1 MKTTILIV
9 IFSAVVFFTGFFTGF
24 LAEYMFIRPNMNTP
38 LNQTIDPASKKI
50 PSSAQSDGT
59 PATTA
64 LELPNAS
71 ALTYEDIVVESSIFS
86 QLKLAHLL
94 ADEADV
100 KDLKVFILKAVKSR
114 DPLHNY
120 NLVSIFLE
128 KFTSLDPHEAIKF
141 IETNSSVANHRFIS
155 HVVTSWVR
163 EDPEAAIDYFNSLT
177 NMQLKNEIA
186 GRLFSDPTLDDSG
199 LLAELEQSLGQSTFA
214 MRDMMQV
221 NQLPPPQA
229 LEEALLMNHPS
240 RMSTIQMA
248 LIRWLRNDPEAAIA
262 RIQSHSNTEER
273 HQMLQSIL
281 HEYVN
286 INEDAAFEFAQA
298 NLSDNVQLEQ
308 QMLSMLGQRD
318 PKRTLPMIEDF
329 ISRTG
334 NANPLNSL
342 IASWVQQAPAEAL
355 AYIDTMDEQ
364 RRGTLYQSAAFSY
377 VNSHPDEAFDWLL
390 RQSDRYPQMVENTIA
405 SSINHNTVS
414 IAERMIA
421 QVENPSIR
429 TRLITGIGNYKA
441 SQSPET
447 ALTWLEG
454 YQRDPAYPTAVQN
467 VISSMSHQNPK
478 GAARAIEARITE
490 DYAAPMIGQ
499 VAANWYRGNAQE
511 ALDWLQGL
519 PDGEAKNMALS
530 SIVSNVAH
538 QDPEAAQEILDGIP
552 EGPRK
557 SGAKR
562 NIAYSRLTRSP
573 NDIENIIEDLEI
585 EGQDAAQLRAMA
597 KQRQKIQR
605 SVSGLPP

>member
-1 MKTTILIV
+1 MKTLILIV
-9 IFSAVVFFTGFFTGF
+9 VFSAVLFFTGFFTG
-24 LAEYMFIRPNMNTP
+24 YMVTRPEINPP
-38 LNQTIDPASKKI
+38 LNPTIKSHSETI
-50 PSSAQSDGT
+50 TSSARSAGT
-59 PATTA
+59 PAAMNLDLRDTR
-64 LELPNAS
+64 
-71 ALTYEDIVVESSIFS
+71 ALTYEAIEAESSIFS

-100 KDLKVFILKAVKSR
+100 EDLKALILKAVKSR
-114 DPLHNY
+114 DPLYNY

-128 KFTSLDPHEAIKF
+128 KFTSLDPSAAIKF
-141 IETNSSVANHRFIS
+141 IEANSSIANHRFIS

-186 GRLFSDPTLDDSG
+186 GRLFSDPTLVDSG
-199 LLAELEQSLGQSTFA
+199 LLAELEQSLGQSAAA
-214 MRDMMQV
+214 MRGMMQA

-229 LEEALLMNHPS
+229 LEEALLMNQPN
-240 RMSTIQMA
+240 RMSAIQIA
-248 LIRWLRNDPEAAIA
+248 LIRWLHNDPEAAIA
-262 RIQSHSNTEER
+262 RIQSHSNTDER

-286 INEDAAFEFAQA
+286 IDEDAAFAFARA

-342 IASWVQQAPAEAL
+342 IATWIQQAPAEAL

-405 SSINHNTVS
+405 SSINHNTIS
-414 IAERMIA
+414 IAERMVA

-441 SQSPET
+441 SQNPEA
-447 ALTWLEG
+447 ALRWLEG

-490 DYAAPMIGQ
+490 EYAAPIVGQ
-499 VAANWYRGNAQE
+499 VAANWYRGNPQE
-511 ALDWLQGL
+511 ALGWLRGL
-519 PDGEAKNMALS
+519 PDGEAKNMAFS

-538 QDPEAAQEILDGIP
+538 QDPEAALEILDGIP

-557 SGAKR
+557 SDAKR
-562 NIAYSRLTRSP
+562 NIAYSRLSRSP
-573 NDIENIIEDLEI
+573 NDIEDIIKELDLT
-585 EGQDAAQLRAMA
+585 GQDAAQLRAMA
-597 KQRQKIQR
+597 QQRQK
-605 SVSGLPP
+605 VTSGISGSRP

>member
-1 MKTTILIV
+1 MKTLILIV
-9 IFSAVVFFTGFFTGF
+9 VFSAVVFFTGFFTG
-24 LAEYMFIRPNMNTP
+24 YMVTRTEINPP
-38 LNQTIDPASKKI
+38 LNPTIKSHSETI
-50 PSSAQSDGT
+50 TSSARSAGT
-59 PATTA
+59 PAAMNLDLRDTR
-64 LELPNAS
+64 
-71 ALTYEDIVVESSIFS
+71 ALTYEAIEAESSIFS

-100 KDLKVFILKAVKSR
+100 EGLKALILKAVKSR
-114 DPLHNY
+114 DPLYNY

-128 KFTSLDPHEAIKF
+128 KFTSLDPSAAIKF
-141 IETNSSVANHRFIS
+141 IEANSSIANHRFIS

-186 GRLFSDPTLDDSG
+186 GRLFSDPTLVDSG
-199 LLAELEQSLGQSTFA
+199 LLAELEQSLGQSAAA
-214 MRDMMQV
+214 MRGMMQA

-229 LEEALLMNHPS
+229 LEEALLMNQPN
-240 RMSTIQMA
+240 RMSAIQIA
-248 LIRWLRNDPEAAIA
+248 LIRWLHNDPEAAIA
-262 RIQSHSNTEER
+262 RIQSHSNTDER

-286 INEDAAFEFAQA
+286 IDEDAAFAFARA

-342 IASWVQQAPAEAL
+342 IATWIQQAPAEAL

-405 SSINHNTVS
+405 SSINHNTIS
-414 IAERMIA
+414 IAERMVA

-441 SQSPET
+441 SQNPEA
-447 ALTWLEG
+447 ALRWLEG

-490 DYAAPMIGQ
+490 DYAAPIVGQ
-499 VAANWYRGNAQE
+499 VAANWYRGNPQE
-511 ALDWLQGL
+511 ALGWLRGL
-519 PDGEAKNMALS
+519 PDGEAKNMAFS

-538 QDPEAAQEILDGIP
+538 QDPEAALEILDGIP

-557 SGAKR
+557 SDAKR
-562 NIAYSRLTRSP
+562 NIAYSRLSRSP
-573 NDIENIIEDLEI
+573 NDIEDIIKELDLT
-585 EGQDAAQLRAMA
+585 GQDAAQLRAMA
-597 KQRQKIQR
+597 KQRQK
-605 SVSGLPP
+605 VKSGISGSRP

>member
-1 MKTTILIV
+1 MKTLILIV
-9 IFSAVVFFTGFFTGF
+9 VFSAVVFFTGFFTG
-24 LAEYMFIRPNMNTP
+24 YMVTRTEINPP
-38 LNQTIDPASKKI
+38 LNPTIKSHSETI
-50 PSSAQSDGT
+50 TSSARSAGT
-59 PATTA
+59 PAAMNLDLRDTR
-64 LELPNAS
+64 
-71 ALTYEDIVVESSIFS
+71 ALTYEAIEAESSIFS

-100 KDLKVFILKAVKSR
+100 EGLKALILKAVKSR
-114 DPLHNY
+114 DPLYNY

-128 KFTSLDPHEAIKF
+128 KFTSLDPSAAIKF
-141 IETNSSVANHRFIS
+141 IEANSSIANHRFIS

-186 GRLFSDPTLDDSG
+186 GRLFSDPTLVDSG
-199 LLAELEQSLGQSTFA
+199 LLAELEQSLGQSAAA
-214 MRDMMQV
+214 MRGMMQA

-229 LEEALLMNHPS
+229 LEEALLMNQPN
-240 RMSTIQMA
+240 RMSAIQIA
-248 LIRWLRNDPEAAIA
+248 LIRWLHNDPEAAIA
-262 RIQSHSNTEER
+262 RIQSHSNTDER

-286 INEDAAFEFAQA
+286 IDEDAAFAFARA

-342 IASWVQQAPAEAL
+342 IATWIQQAPAEAL

-405 SSINHNTVS
+405 SSINHNTIS
-414 IAERMIA
+414 IAERMVA

-441 SQSPET
+441 SQNPEA
-447 ALTWLEG
+447 ALRWLEG

-478 GAARAIEARITE
+478 GAARAIEDRITE
-490 DYAAPMIGQ
+490 DYAAPIVGQ
-499 VAANWYRGNAQE
+499 VAANWYRGNPQE
-511 ALDWLQGL
+511 ALGWLRGL
-519 PDGEAKNMALS
+519 PDGEAKNMAFR

-538 QDPEAAQEILDGIP
+538 QDPEAALEILDGIP

-557 SGAKR
+557 SDAKR
-562 NIAYSRLTRSP
+562 NIAYSRLSRSP
-573 NDIENIIEDLEI
+573 NDIEDIIKELDLT
-585 EGQDAAQLRAMA
+585 GQDAAQLRAMA
-597 KQRQKIQR
+597 QQRQK
-605 SVSGLPP
+605 VKSGISGSRP